1 MYFGA
6 VLLNNHS
13 ICKEYSPVF
22 TGRFSV
28 NSSDVVYRFGSSG
41 YQFLWAQVGGNYLDS
56 SGWRR
61 VGCGC
66 DSAVGGFLPQIR
78 GESLVFGE
86 TEGEFRRERD
96 LGCSSENGVS
106 IFAVFS
112 TLACQTSTGGWL
124 YVSVF

>member
-1 MYFGA
+1 MRNILLYLLVYFPTTPRMWCI
-6 VLLNNHS
+6 V
-13 ICKEYSPVF
+13 
-22 TGRFSV
+22 
-28 NSSDVVYRFGSSG
+28 SG
-41 YQFLWAQVGGNYLDS
+41 QVGGNYLDS
-56 SGWRR
+56 SGRRR

-106 IFAVFS
+106 IFAVFP
-112 TLACQTSTGGWL
+112 TLACQNVTGGWQ
-124 YVSVF
+124 YVSVC